1 MIRPVVVLGA
11 TGSIGRQTL
20 EVAQG
25 LGAEIAGISAGR
37 PTPTLLEVATHH
49 PGAAIAVAGG
59 SHEERRQLLGDLP
72 GRALDF
78 GPEAVAALAAAPGR
92 IVVNGVVGLAGLRPT
107 LAALAAGN
115 RVALANKES
124 LVGAGALV
132 IKAKE
137 EGGGELIPVDSEHSA
152 IFQSLMG
159 EDHDA
164 LSRIWLTASGGPFL
178 HWSEEEMAAATPDQ
192 ALRHPNWEMGRR
204 ITIDS
209 ATLANKG
216 LEVIEA
222 HQLFGLDYDQISVVI
237 HPQSIIHSMVELR
250 DGSVKAQMGP
260 PDMRLP
266 IEFALT
272 YPRRGPNFLAP
283 FQWAGRTLE
292 FLEPDLGRFPALH
305 LAYQAGRAGGSAPAA
320 FNAADEVVVE
330 AFLQG
335 RVGFAGIA
343 RIIADTLDTVAWRE
357 PVTVEEVIEIDGEAR
372 QTAASL
378 VAGAC

>member
-11 TGSIGRQTL
+11 TGSIGRQAL

-37 PTPTLLEVATHH
+37 LTPTLLEVARRH

-72 GRALDF
+72 GRVLDF

-92 IVVNGVVGLAGLRPT
+92 IVVNGVVGLAGLGPT

-115 RVALANKES
+115 RLALANKES

-159 EDHDA
+159 EDPDV

-283 FQWAGRTLE
+283 FRWAGQTLE
-292 FLEPDLGRFPALH
+292 FLEPDLDRFPALD
-305 LAYQAGRAGGSAPAA
+305 LAYQAGRAGGSAPAV

-335 RVGFAGIA
+335 RVSFAGIA
-343 RIIADTLDTVAWRE
+343 RIIAGTLDTVPWRE